1 MLGTLAVLLATGG
14 KVGPALAVEQ
24 LVESVVRRLA
34 VSQLDLL
41 GRFGTWD
48 VGIVGIGIVGIVGS
62 RPVDSLE

>member
-1 MLGTLAVLLATGG
+1 MLGTLAVLVATGG

-24 LVESVVRRLA
+24 LVEGIVRRLA

-41 GRFGTWD
+41 RRVGIWD
-48 VGIVGIGIVGIVGS
+48 VGIVGMGIVGIVGS

>member
-1 MLGTLAVLLATGG
+1 MLGTLAVLVATGG

-24 LVESVVRRLA
+24 LVEGVVRRLAA

-48 VGIVGIGIVGIVGS
+48 VGIVGIGIVGS